1 MELCYVVA
9 WMQEELGEDGY
20 MFMYSWVSL
29 LSTETITTLLT
40 GYITNTKYKFFL
52 KKIWYIWFWTRGP
65 KNISYQEF

>member
-40 GYITNTKYKFFL
+40 GYITKTK
-52 KKIWYIWFWTRGP
+52 
-65 KNISYQEF
+65 